1 MATIRL
7 GISSCLLGDEVR
19 FDGGHKRD
27 SSLVE
32 TVGPLVEWVPVCPE
46 VELGL
51 GVPREPMHLVRSDG
65 EIRLVGTRSEKDHT
79 DEMEAYARRRV
90 AELVDHDLHGYV
102 LKARSPSCGLVD
114 VIPQIADGGAD
125 EPTVGRFAAVLI
137 EMYPGLPV
145 EDEERLREPVHRQA
159 FLERVLDFQ
168 RYARLRR

>member
-1 MATIRL
+1 MAPIRL

-27 SSLVE
+27 DFLVE

-51 GVPREPMHLVRSDG
+51 GVPREPMHLVRRDG

-79 DEMEAYARRRV
+79 DEMEAYARCRV
-90 AELVDHDLHGYV
+90 AELVDHGLHGYV
-102 LKARSPSCGLVD
+102 LKARSPSCGLGD
-114 VIPQIADGGAD
+114 VMPRIADEDAS

-137 EMYPGLPV
+137 ETFSGLPV
-145 EDEERLREPVHRQA
+145 EDEERLRNPAHRRA
-159 FLERVLDFQ
+159 FLERVLGSE